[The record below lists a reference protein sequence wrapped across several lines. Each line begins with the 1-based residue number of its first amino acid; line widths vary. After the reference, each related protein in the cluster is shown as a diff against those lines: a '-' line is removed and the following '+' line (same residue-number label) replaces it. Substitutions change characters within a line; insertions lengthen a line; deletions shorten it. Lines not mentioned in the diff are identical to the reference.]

1 MKNKVVALI
10 PARYDSKRF
19 PGKLT
24 AMLGEKSVIACTYEN
39 VLNMGIFD
47 DVIVVTNSNIIRDEI
62 AKVSGKVIFNDSIHP
77 SGTDR
82 IAEVAKDLDYDII
95 INVQGDEP
103 FIGKKSLED
112 LIKAFDSNDVS
123 VATLAQ
129 KLENEEAISNPN
141 NVKVILDSDNMSL
154 YFSRLPI
161 PFARDKGTEVEHLK
175 HIGVYAFRKESLLKF
190 VSLPVGKLEQIEMI
204 ECLRFIEN
212 GIKLKVILTETIGIE
227 IDTESDLQNAN
238 EYLKTSIDKVG
249 K

>member
-24 AMLGEKSVIACTYEN
+24 AKLGEKSVIVCTYEN
-39 VLNMGIFD
+39 ARDMGIFD

-62 AKVSGKVIFNDSIHP
+62 DYVGGKVIFNDSIHP

-112 LIKAFDSNDVS
+112 LIAAFDSDKVY

-129 KLENEEAISNPN
+129 KIVNEEAISDPN
-141 NVKVILDSDNMSL
+141 NVKVILDAENMSL

-175 HIGVYAFRKESLLKF
+175 HIGVYAFRKEALLKF

-227 IDTESDLQNAN
+227 IDTESDLQKAN
-238 EYLKTSIDKVG
+238 EYLQNK
-249 K
+249 

>member
-1 MKNKVVALI
+1 MKNRVVALI

-24 AMLGEKSVIACTYEN
+24 AKLGEKSVIVCTYEN
-39 VLNMGIFD
+39 VRNMGIFD
-47 DVIVVTNSNIIRDEI
+47 DVIVVTNSHIIRDEI
-62 AKVSGKVIFNDSIHP
+62 DKVSGKVIFNDSIHP

-112 LIKAFDSNDVS
+112 LIAAFDSDEVY

-129 KLENEEAISNPN
+129 KLESEEAISNPN
-141 NVKVILDSDNMSL
+141 NVKVILDSENMSL

-175 HIGVYAFRKESLLKF
+175 HIGVYAFRKEALLKF
-190 VSLPVGKLEQIEMI
+190 VSLSVGKLEQIEMI

-227 IDTESDLQNAN
+227 IDTETDLQTAN
-238 EYLKTSIDKVG
+238 KYLQNK
-249 K
+249 